1 MHFYLPP
8 VNSSCLWQQG
18 SGVSQPQTMQFL
30 LAVLWQKGGDHCQPV
45 LRKCCVIEICF
56 AMLIAHCTK
65 YNGSD
70 GVSPY
75 NMN

>member
-1 MHFYLPP
+1 MHFSFATSKLKLPLATLFGYIP
-8 VNSSCLWQQG
+8 T
-18 SGVSQPQTMQFL
+18 QTMQFL
-30 LAVLWQKGGDHCQPV
+30 LAVLWQNGGDHCQPV
-45 LRKCCVIEICF
+45 LRKCCVIEICS